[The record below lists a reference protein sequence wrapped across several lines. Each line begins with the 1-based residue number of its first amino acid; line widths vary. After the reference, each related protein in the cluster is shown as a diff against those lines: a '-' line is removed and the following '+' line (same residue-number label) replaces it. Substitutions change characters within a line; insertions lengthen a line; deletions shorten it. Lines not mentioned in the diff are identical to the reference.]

1 VKRVG
6 KEFSQDFDIFSII
19 TNELKLATLN
29 DLQTIYDVQDMYDM
43 LEIIDAY
50 TTLTAP
56 TPAPTVNKTR

>member
-1 VKRVG
+1 MSRVS
-6 KEFSQDFDIFSII
+6 KEFSQDFDIFTII

-50 TTLTAP
+50 NTLTAP
-56 TPAPTVNKTR
+56 TPAPTKTK